1 MKAEQLGEKPLQQT
15 VSLLEGGWTSLPRK
29 ENARWLLPRAHRS
42 VVASSLS
49 IYQPVTLKGLAGWK
63 VARMLAAVGGFQ
75 ALPRGGTPPTEVL
88 AALAPH
94 LPVGGTMA
102 ISRGVN
108 PGRTVALLITAEG
121 RLHSVGKVATDE
133 PMRLALAKEVQALA
147 TLAPHL
153 PKPLVAPE
161 VLAHDDGVIL
171 LEVVDWRPRLRPW
184 QMPEEVAQAL
194 GAFFSKGAHKNNA
207 LAGYAH
213 GDCAPWNLFWTAR
226 GSWALLDWEHAHT
239 DATPFFDL
247 FHYAVMAHSLLG
259 LPSHQAILEGLTGRG
274 AF

>member
-1 MKAEQLGEKPLQQT
+1 
-15 VSLLEGGWTSLPRK
+15 
-29 ENARWLLPRAHRS
+29 
-42 VVASSLS
+42 
-49 IYQPVTLKGLAGWK
+49 
-63 VARMLAAVGGFQ
+63 MLAAVGGFQ

-147 TLAPHL
+147 TLAPQL

-184 QMPEEVAQAL
+184 KMPEEVAQAL
-194 GAFFSKGAHKNNA
+194 GAFFSKGADKNNA
-207 LAGYAH
+207 PAGYAQ

-226 GSWALLDWEHAHT
+226 GSWALLDWEHANSE
-239 DATPFFDL
+239 AAPFFDL
-247 FHYAVMAHSLLG
+247 FHYTVMAHSLLG

-274 AF
+274 PFGRAVTAYRQAADLPEDEVRPCFVDYLEGSAKLMKPATRDGHLGLRARESLLASLREQS